1 MQSKAWLAVWV
12 LCAGMLAAVL
22 GACASVHGQ
31 QAGLKAG
38 EEGMKR
44 KPAGPRKVVV
54 GTSMY
59 GTWQQYPGLEKRLQE
74 LGELVDEMAAKASA
88 AYPGSRL
95 DIAALPEV
103 AVNGGLNGPASKVS
117 FPLEGPVLDIMGA
130 KARQHGCYIVVPMF
144 MAEDRDKGIY
154 SNAAVL
160 LDRQGKVAGI
170 YRKVYPV
177 SSGDSDRLEGG
188 VAPGRDFP
196 VFDCDFG
203 RMGIQICFDM
213 SYDAGWEA
221 LRRKGAELVIWTTQS
236 PGQLNASFRAMKNR
250 YYVLTSTWR
259 NNASLFDPTG
269 AMVREI
275 RSPERVFVEQIDLSY
290 VLIGWQS
297 TLDNGKAFDQKY
309 GNRAG
314 YRYSEA
320 EDGGIFWSND
330 PQKPI
335 MEMVRELNLELPA
348 DEIERNRQL
357 QDKVRGGPPSMD

>member
-1 MQSKAWLAVWV
+1 V
-12 LCAGMLAAVL
+12 
-22 GACASVHGQ
+22 
-31 QAGLKAG
+31 
-38 EEGMKR
+38 
-44 KPAGPRKVVV
+44 AGP
-54 GTSMY
+54 
-59 GTWQQYPGLEKRLQE
+59 
-74 LGELVDEMAAKASA
+74 
-88 AYPGSRL
+88 
-95 DIAALPEV
+95 
-103 AVNGGLNGPASKVS
+103 
-117 FPLEGPVLDIMGA
+117 
-130 KARQHGCYIVVPMF
+130 
-144 MAEDRDKGIY
+144 
-154 SNAAVL
+154 
-160 LDRQGKVAGI
+160 
-170 YRKVYPV
+170 
-177 SSGDSDRLEGG
+177 GDTNLEGG
-188 VAPGRDFP
+188 MTPGGTFP
-196 VFDCDFG
+196 VFQCDFG
-203 RMGIQICFDM
+203 KLGVQICFDM
-213 SYDAGWEA
+213 SYDDGWAA
-221 LRRKGAELVIWTTQS
+221 LKTGGAEIVAWTSQS
-236 PGQLNASFRAMKNR
+236 PQTIQPAARAMTHQ
-250 YYVLTSTWR
+250 YYIVSSTWR